1 MGVAVQ
7 CVSYEAQVFYTDILQ
22 IFVRADFPSFRIVIL
37 DVDVVH
43 DRFVESD
50 LAVCSGFHLMK
61 FGDFY
66 SVQVVGAL
74 VDGDRGFCYRPVL
87 VEGNR
92 TDFLLYQFP
101 VSAAQAQLYPL
112 SGGDSGGSADFH
124 GKVSAHG
131 ILGYGSEL
139 GGVTGIV
146 RTVGV
151 LDCQQYR

>member
-1 MGVAVQ
+1 MEIGAFAI
-7 CVSYEAQVFYTDILQ
+7 AQFSL
-22 IFVRADFPSFRIVIL
+22 RAIGPI
-37 DVDVVH
+37 
-43 DRFVESD
+43 
-50 LAVCSGFHLMK
+50 
-61 FGDFY
+61 
-66 SVQVVGAL
+66 
-74 VDGDRGFCYRPVL
+74 
-87 VEGNR
+87 
-92 TDFLLYQFP
+92 YQFP

-124 GKVSAHG
+124 GKVSALG